1 MHELC
6 GNIKKSLILSTTS
19 WHVAET
25 RLLLAIHILP
35 SIIYHHSFFYLCLSI
50 YSSSH
55 FLLFLVKRII
65 TLQTVIT
72 VMDFAILASA
82 SVLPPNIQ
90 NGLPLGWTRWISL
103 QSKGLSK
110 FFFNTRVQKH
120 QFTSAKLRLWAPKA
134 EGPRLIPCR
143 ETVFHKLKLKIPHAA
158 TKTWSNQINK
168 NVFPPK
174 KEHLGLH
181 WTHPH
186 NPG

>member
-72 VMDFAILASA
+72 VMDFAIHQHELALGMHMS
-82 SVLPPNIQ
+82 PPSWNPAHFPPHPA
-90 NGLPLGWTRWISL
+90 PLCCHRALALGFLRHTSNTHW
-103 QSKGLSK
+103 LSIL
-110 FFFNTRVQKH
+110 FIVMYMFQDFMQYSIFMMNNFFNFLK
-120 QFTSAKLRLWAPKA
+120 FIYFNW
-134 EGPRLIPCR
+134 RLI
-143 ETVFHKLKLKIPHAA
+143 TIL
-158 TKTWSNQINK
+158 
-168 NVFPPK
+168 
-174 KEHLGLH
+174 
-181 WTHPH
+181 
-186 NPG
+186 